1 MFRVW
6 QPREASPRGLS
17 GLHVREPPTTQKS
30 RGFCCLNRL
39 LRARLNLCALGSPP
53 HKVLSVSP
61 VCGWGKGALP
71 GASPEPPLGLLV
83 FSQEVRESGLYPP
96 VEVPTGLWFL
106 VPALA
111 AHASRS
117 NKRTQP
123 KFLRDLLEMQRE
135 GDYCD
140 VAVVPVTA
148 QRTGH
153 SRGAVIRASSRQDH
167 HTVAWAVS
175 ECSSHLLQAMA
186 QEVFLTLAVPR
197 SHGWWTTTWMWL
209 CTSEYSSMQ
218 SS

>member
-17 GLHVREPPTTQKS
+17 GLHVHEPPTTQKS

-61 VCGWGKGALP
+61 VCGWGKGAPP

-83 FSQEVRESGLYPP
+83 FSQEVGESGLYPP
-96 VEVPTGLWFL
+96 VEVPTGLWFP

-123 KFLRDLLEMQRE
+123 KFLRDLLFLAGKRRAGVGCPCPQPGKQQGHWVSPRWVLE
-135 GDYCD
+135 G
-140 VAVVPVTA
+140 VAPCLE
-148 QRTGH
+148 
-153 SRGAVIRASSRQDH
+153 RG
-167 HTVAWAVS
+167 
-175 ECSSHLLQAMA
+175 
-186 QEVFLTLAVPR
+186 PR
-197 SHGWWTTTWMWL
+197 
-209 CTSEYSSMQ
+209 
-218 SS
+218 